1 MEPDTLIIEENI
13 VRMAES
19 FPYSDEDLK
28 GVSSTEIDGYQ
39 NSKFD
44 LLLRQKWDQ
53 AMRDGHFRYQLD
65 KVETKIIPGK
75 KKYVAQ
81 LNVKRATERRK
92 PQEITIV
99 KQQFDAKQFNF
110 TKIKSEEILFE
121 LDKVASNSLCNG
133 ENLKRRTLVI
143 VNVSPLEYGHI
154 LIVPDID
161 AFFPQI
167 LTQFAIKTALECM
180 LLSSHRGFKV
190 GFNSLCA
197 FASVNHLHLHAY
209 YLEHDL
215 FVDTC
220 PVTHLKGSLYELTAM
235 PCPGFAFQL
244 QNRNTEDLSRDIHK
258 VADYLSEHE
267 VAHNMFL
274 TYGKSFDSQ
283 STEPTIRVFLWP
295 RKKFI
300 GIKEEAAFNVA
311 VVELGGHLPIKVEE
325 LYGSL
330 TEESIEE
337 TIRSACLEDQEY
349 LSIKQDV
356 TRLFS

>member
-1 MEPDTLIIEENI
+1 
-13 VRMAES
+13 MAES

-28 GVSSTEIDGYQ
+28 GVSSTEIGGYQ

-44 LLLRQKWDQ
+44 LLLQQKWDQ

-65 KVETKIIPGK
+65 KVETKIIPGE

-121 LDKVASNSLCNG
+121 LEKVASNSICNG

-167 LTQFAIKTALECM
+167 LNQFAIKTALECM
-180 LLSSHRGFKV
+180 LLSNH
-190 GFNSLCA
+190 SL
-197 FASVNHLHLHAY
+197 
-209 YLEHDL
+209 
-215 FVDTC
+215 
-220 PVTHLKGSLYELTAM
+220 
-235 PCPGFAFQL
+235 
-244 QNRNTEDLSRDIHK
+244 
-258 VADYLSEHE
+258 
-267 VAHNMFL
+267 
-274 TYGKSFDSQ
+274 
-283 STEPTIRVFLWP
+283 
-295 RKKFI
+295 
-300 GIKEEAAFNVA
+300 
-311 VVELGGHLPIKVEE
+311 
-325 LYGSL
+325 
-330 TEESIEE
+330 
-337 TIRSACLEDQEY
+337 
-349 LSIKQDV
+349 
-356 TRLFS
+356 